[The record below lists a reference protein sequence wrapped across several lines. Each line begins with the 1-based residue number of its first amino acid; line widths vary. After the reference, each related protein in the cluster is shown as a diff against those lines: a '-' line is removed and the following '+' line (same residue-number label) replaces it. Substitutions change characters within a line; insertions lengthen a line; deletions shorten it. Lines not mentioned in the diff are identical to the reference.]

1 MSEVIQDTHQEFWQP
16 PTPATAEGIVI
27 RESIPTMAEACSRC
41 GTEFLLGSQ
50 FCHACGVRRRPAA
63 HTAAGDN
70 KVALAGLWEQGIPH
84 ARSLYSGAAE
94 AGGEFKFLSLLN
106 YLHFHNTK

>member
-1 MSEVIQDTHQEFWQP
+1 MSEVIQETHQEFWQP

-50 FCHACGVRRRPAA
+50 FCHACGVRRPKLPIPLPGVIRSSWRDC
-63 HTAAGDN
+63 GN
-70 KVALAGLWEQGIPH
+70 KG
-84 ARSLYSGAAE
+84 
-94 AGGEFKFLSLLN
+94 
-106 YLHFHNTK
+106 